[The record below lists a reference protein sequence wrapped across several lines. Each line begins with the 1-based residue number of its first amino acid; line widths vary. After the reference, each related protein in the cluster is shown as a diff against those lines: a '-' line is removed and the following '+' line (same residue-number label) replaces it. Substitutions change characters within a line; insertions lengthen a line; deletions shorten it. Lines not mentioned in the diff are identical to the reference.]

1 MPTPAQLRTKFD
13 KALVYIERDG
23 IDELVTWLED
33 KTDFFMAPAST
44 RFHGNYDG
52 GLLEH
57 SLHVVEFALTN
68 FNYLI
73 KYKPELESIKES
85 VIIAALFH
93 DVCKVN
99 QYHWGAE
106 KFTKKEDDSGRERW
120 ATYKTYSFEDEL
132 PMGHGEKSVY
142 YVSQHMKLT
151 NSEILAI
158 RWHMSTTEVGT
169 QIDGLTKYAYQ
180 QAFDDPLV
188 KIIAASDQLS
198 TAIADTIDYKSQA
211 RII

>member
-1 MPTPAQLRTKFD
+1 MATLAVLKDRFD
-13 KALVYIERDG
+13 KAASHVKREG
-23 IDELVTWLED
+23 INELIMWLQTE
-33 KTDFFMAPAST
+33 TDFFTAPAST

-68 FNYLI
+68 FNYLL
-73 KYKPELESIKES
+73 KYKPDLEKLKES

-99 QYHWGAE
+99 QYYWGEE
-106 KFTKKEDDSGRERW
+106 KFTKVNGKW
-120 ATYKTYSFEDEL
+120 ARYKTYGFEDAL

-142 YVSQHMKLT
+142 YISKFMELT
-151 NSEILAI
+151 KSEILAI

-180 QAFDDPLV
+180 QAFNDPLV

-198 TAIADTIDYKSQA
+198 TLLGDTIDYKLQA
-211 RII
+211 KII